1 MFLSLRTRLLVSY
14 AFIVFLCL
22 FLAGSAFVVLLSDY
36 QRQIRLNQLADLAVP
51 VSIQVRL
58 LELAGAPPTQ
68 IAQTLR
74 EQASETGVRMLLLDR
89 DGRVLTDTAN
99 VLVGEVLPVPRTAIQ
114 QSRPGARWGLVAARE
129 HGNLVM
135 ISFLPRD
142 RRERPSGVGG
152 YTVAL
157 TVPEESLT
165 AAWRELFPS
174 LALAGGIALLA
185 SIAVGLLLARSI
197 ARPVAEVTRASEEM
211 ARGNYAQSIPV
222 RGGDELGRL
231 ARAFNAM
238 AQQVAASDRAMRDF
252 LANVSHDLRTPLTA
266 IQGFSQAMTDGTLR
280 EPHEFSAAGRIIHEE
295 SARMQRLVEDVLY
308 LSRLEAGQVR
318 LERQAVDVGDLFARL
333 VRRYRLLA
341 EQRQVQISAEVGAS
355 AVVDADPT
363 RLEQMLSNLLDNAL
377 EHTPSGGSITFR
389 TGATQLGGRPAW
401 RLEVHNTGSYLPP
414 EEAERVFER
423 FYQGDRARR
432 KSGHGLGLAIV
443 RELVQAHDGA
453 IAVHSDPTAGTTF
466 AITLPAF
473 ARPTPNRL
481 ASTGRGDAAAARR
494 APSGPRMAGGEG

>member
-1 MFLSLRTRLLVSY
+1 MFLNLRTRLLVSY
-14 AFIVFLCL
+14 AFVVFLCL

-36 QRQIRLNQLADLAVP
+36 QRQLRLNQLADLAVP

-99 VLVGEVLPVPRTAIQ
+99 VLVGEVLPVPRAAMQ
-114 QSRPGARWGLVAARE
+114 QSRPGARWGLLAARDQG
-129 HGNLVM
+129 HLVM

-142 RRERPSGVGG
+142 RP
-152 YTVAL
+152 
-157 TVPEESLT
+157 
-165 AAWRELFPS
+165 
-174 LALAGGIALLA
+174 
-185 SIAVGLLLARSI
+185 LLLARSI
-197 ARPVAEVTRASEEM
+197 ARPVAEVTRASEAM
-211 ARGNYAQSIPV
+211 AHGKYEQSIPV

-238 AQQVAASDRAMRDF
+238 ARQVSASDRAMRDF

-280 EPHEFSAAGRIIHEE
+280 ETQEFSAAGRIIHEE
-295 SARMQRLVEDVLY
+295 SARMQRLVEDILY
-308 LSRLEAGQVR
+308 LSKLEAGQVR
-318 LERQAVDVGDLFARL
+318 LERQPVDVAELFARL
-333 VRRYRLLA
+333 ERRYHLLA
-341 EQRQVQISAEVGAS
+341 EQRQVRLVAEGA
-355 AVVDADPT
+355 AQANVDADLT

-377 EHTPSGGSITFR
+377 EHTPSGGAVSFR
-389 TGATQLGGRPAW
+389 ASPAQLDGRPAW
-401 RLEVHNTGSYLPP
+401 RLEVHNSGSYLPA

-423 FYQGDRARR
+423 FYQSDRARR

-443 RELVQAHDGA
+443 RELAQAHGGT
-453 IAVHSDPTAGTTF
+453 VVVSSDPTAGTTF
-466 AITLPAF
+466 AVTLA
-473 ARPTPNRL
+473 ARPAPSSP
-481 ASTGRGDAAAARR
+481 AAAGRGGALAARH
-494 APSGPRMAGGEG
+494 APSGSGAAKGGL

>member
-1 MFLSLRTRLLVSY
+1 MFLNLRTRLLVSY
-14 AFIVFLCL
+14 AFVVFLCL

-36 QRQIRLNQLADLAVP
+36 QRQLRLNQLADLAVP

-99 VLVGEVLPVPRTAIQ
+99 VLVGEVLPVPRAAMQ
-114 QSRPGARWGLVAARE
+114 QSRPGARWGLVAARDQ
-129 HGNLVM
+129 GNLVM

-142 RRERPSGVGG
+142 RRERPGGV
-152 YTVAL
+152 YTVTL
-157 TVPEESLT
+157 TVPEENLT

-174 LALAGGIALLA
+174 LGLAGGIALLV
-185 SIAVGLLLARSI
+185 SIAVALLLARSI
-197 ARPVAEVTRASEEM
+197 ARPVAEVTRASEAM
-211 ARGNYAQSIPV
+211 AHGKYEQSIPV

-238 AQQVAASDRAMRDF
+238 ARQVSASDRAMRDF

-280 EPHEFSAAGRIIHEE
+280 ETQEFSAAGRIIHEE
-295 SARMQRLVEDVLY
+295 SARMQRLVEDILY
-308 LSRLEAGQVR
+308 LSKLEAGQVR
-318 LERQAVDVGDLFARL
+318 LERQPVDVAELFARL
-333 VRRYRLLA
+333 ERRYHLLA
-341 EQRQVQISAEVGAS
+341 EQRQVRLVAEGA
-355 AVVDADPT
+355 AQANVDADLT

-377 EHTPSGGSITFR
+377 EHTPSGGAVSFR
-389 TGATQLGGRPAW
+389 ASPAQLDGRPAW
-401 RLEVHNTGSYLPP
+401 RLEVHNSGSYLPA

-423 FYQGDRARR
+423 FYQSDRARR

-443 RELVQAHDGA
+443 RELAQAHGGT
-453 IAVHSDPTAGTTF
+453 VVVSSDPTAGTTF
-466 AITLPAF
+466 AVTLA
-473 ARPTPNRL
+473 ARPAPSSP
-481 ASTGRGDAAAARR
+481 AAAGRGGALAARH
-494 APSGPRMAGGEG
+494 APSGSGAAKGGL